1 MRLAAFLKE
10 NMPGFE
16 KSRIECTAT
25 QVGVRATRQIIGE
38 ASPSMDEV
46 RSRRF
51 DDTVVKPYSRWEIRL
66 PYGSL
71 LPRGVEN
78 LVVAGRCIS
87 AEEGAMSQLRLL
99 PVCSA
104 TGQAAGVAAALALSQ
119 GITPRRLHVPL
130 LQRALT
136 DQGMALGL

>member
-1 MRLAAFLKE
+1 M
-10 NMPGFE
+10 
-16 KSRIECTAT
+16 
-25 QVGVRATRQIIGE
+25 
-38 ASPSMDEV
+38 
-46 RSRRF
+46 
-51 DDTVVKPYSRWEIRL
+51 VKPYSRWEIRL